1 MRVSAHGS
9 FIMLE
14 KTIEIS
20 KGKLNFHIINTNKF
34 KMSRLSF
41 NFILPADKINSPKTK
56 LMLSV
61 MMRGSKSYPTI
72 SALNK
77 RLDELYCATVSS
89 NATSIGANHIFKI
102 SCEMISNKYRF
113 KDDKTDILQS
123 VADFVLDII
132 FNPLTDE
139 RGLLRESYIESEKKI
154 AIDAIRAKIN
164 DQKAYA
170 SELCKKNML
179 VDDPSGISVSGSEEI
194 INSFTAKDLTEN
206 IEWFLENSI
215 VECYYIGDGDGEVI
229 AERVGNAFAKHT
241 EKKTSQICCERAFK
255 SANGENEKEICEK
268 MKIMQGR
275 LNIGCSCDTV
285 MSDDDYYSMCLFN
298 EIFGGAS
305 VSKLFM
311 NVREKKSLCYYCY
324 SSYNSANGTL
334 MISCGIK
341 PENKDEALNEIKK
354 QLLDMKEGIFS
365 DEDIASAKKT
375 TVSGLKQV
383 SDSPSA
389 IEAFKFRRFLAGV
402 CEDNQECAKKI
413 RNVTREQIIAVAKK
427 VKIDTIYFL
436 SGEETDI
443 YEEECENE

>member
-1 MRVSAHGS
+1 MRTSAHVD
-9 FIMLE
+9 FVMLE

-20 KGKLNFHIINTNKF
+20 KEKLRFHIINTNKF
-34 KMSRLSF
+34 KISRLSF

-61 MMRGSKSYPTI
+61 MMRGSRSYPTI

-113 KDDKTDILQS
+113 KEDKTDILQS
-123 VADFVLDII
+123 VADFVLDIL

-139 RGLLRESYIESEKKI
+139 RGLLCDGYIESEKKI

-164 DQKAYA
+164 DQKSYA
-170 SELCKKNML
+170 SEQCKKNML
-179 VDDPSGISVSGSEEI
+179 LGDPSGISVSGSEEI
-194 INSFTAKDLTEN
+194 INSFSAEDLTEN
-206 IEWFLENSI
+206 IKYFLENSI
-215 VECYYIGDGDGEVI
+215 IECYYIGDGDGEAI
-229 AERVGNAFAKHT
+229 AERVGNAFGKHLGV
-241 EKKTSQICCERAFK
+241 KSSQVCRERAFRSTNEEK
-255 SANGENEKEICEK
+255 EKEICEK
-268 MKIMQGR
+268 MQIMQGR
-275 LNIGCSCDTV
+275 LNIGCTCDTV
-285 MSDDDYYSMCLFN
+285 MSDDDYYSICLFN

-334 MISCGIK
+334 MIGCGIK
-341 PENKDEALNEIKK
+341 PENKDEALKEIRK
-354 QLLDMKEGIFS
+354 QLRDMQDGQFS
-365 DEDIASAKKT
+365 DDDIASAKKT
-375 TVSGLKQV
+375 TISGLKQV

-402 CEDNQECAKKI
+402 CEDSQECAEKI
-413 RNVTREQIIAVAKK
+413 MNVTREQIISVAKK

-436 SGEETDI
+436 SGEETDT
-443 YEEECENE
+443 YEEAYENE